1 MAVHNKIAVYV
12 DGINLTRYVVQPI
25 KWANLLDEQLDEAVI
40 SLRNCPKKVIPPL
53 TPVEIRINSEI
64 IMQKGSSPIYSKS
77 ITKYMI
83 VADQP
88 NSDETPVG
96 SKRYDHDLYIIETT
110 KLLERIVVDSITY
123 TNANSKIF
131 TANPYPMPL
140 IVSYK
145 SGANE
150 SDYNNYYLGEPS
162 QYITPL
168 VSGTTLTVSPWRSL
182 WELPNNA
189 GARWENILIQVID
202 EKGNEIQSSTNA
214 NFGFTVTLPSS
225 QVYTIVY
232 NGSFTYDGA
241 TTEITRPFPTLTYT
255 MAVVDNKLPLKKWTI
270 KDVIDRL
277 LDIAEPIRQG
287 ETPRFK
293 LNPEQAAKF
302 DTIIAPQ
309 FSFTKQTL
317 RECLQ
322 AIGGVVHGEPRLNVK
337 NDGAGW
343 YYEISYDMYGGTERG
358 NIATRPYYKCTVS
371 QAIESYC
378 THVDTSAENLV
389 NALAESVGTYYSG
402 NNGVI
407 TEPYGNGFKTVRTD
421 TMYARITDSNMH
433 IATQLPI
440 YAVRKLECG
449 FIPNNEGVGAQTV
462 TGSSGQIVGGPNY
475 QGVYTYD
482 GDGAILSA
490 TGEVTFGVTP
500 RPTVTITNIIG
511 NQIYYTL
518 DNAESYTF
526 RILFTIQVFTSIDI
540 TPYLFE
546 ASEYNSR
553 LSSYDSAYPYSKAYG
568 LMYTQGQKNITAL
581 NFKED
586 DPVSP
591 VFKNYAIIN
600 ILEEVTGQSINTD
613 GLDYPLLAFR
623 VTYTPFY
630 SARVAQTKPYYKD
643 FPRGSALIYNQGANV
658 IESRFYGENLKG
670 VIARL
675 GNVEMSRT
683 YRLSRLGL
691 IPKAGQLYNDDYYVS
706 AVTVELFTNVINV
719 TIALSKDFNR
729 LSKYIG
735 ISSVKRFSEV
745 SQTQAQER
753 NVLVRE
759 YVVIGDEETPDNAC
773 YIQSSFME
781 AIRNTFV
788 YSQDILPLTMVEA
801 YGVTYQGTPLPVCI
815 LPIISSAFGNSI
827 SFEWAYEDNYS
838 AGAIS
843 QYAESGSG
851 NTKVSGYFQN
861 NYRYT
866 DYYGKIYYYNFNL
879 FDEWTDIDS
888 LEEQTEIGTMLPASD
903 RNSPTLLVG
912 AISTRSPRQPLILR
926 KDNREIIKVNMQVD
940 FVTNRKGIIIGS
952 ALASNNPLLYGKTSS
967 HYYNARL
974 YVFTERL
981 DKFINHLAGSIDI
994 DWNGTTEQTPD
1005 LPYTSLDISLVEGN
1019 QFYLSIDG
1027 GKFPGTE
1034 GTQYKA
1040 WAIVTTQ
1047 LAVSEQVEDEEGNQ
1061 STQTVQY
1068 GGDVL
1073 LAQNM
1078 DFAAGDDFPSIYF
1091 TPKREVFDKSVWTT
1105 AK

>member
-1 MAVHNKIAVYV
+1 MPGLDYFVGTPSNYVSPLAVNTVLNVRSYSTLFSLPTDWGSTAEYWSNNLQEGTNLGIFVTIFK
-12 DGINLTRYVVQPI
+12 DGNVLYEITSPTQGRN
-25 KWANLLDEQLDEAVI
+25 I
-40 SLRNCPKKVIPPL
+40 SLESGIYTVKYTGGARELGGAPQY
-53 TPVEIRINSEI
+53 SEI
-64 IMQKGSSPIYSKS
+64 W
-77 ITKYMI
+77 T
-83 VADQP
+83 D
-88 NSDETPVG
+88 
-96 SKRYDHDLYIIETT
+96 
-110 KLLERIVVDSITY
+110 
-123 TNANSKIF
+123 
-131 TANPYPMPL
+131 
-140 IVSYK
+140 
-145 SGANE
+145 
-150 SDYNNYYLGEPS
+150 
-162 QYITPL
+162 
-168 VSGTTLTVSPWRSL
+168 
-182 WELPNNA
+182 
-189 GARWENILIQVID
+189 
-202 EKGNEIQSSTNA
+202 
-214 NFGFTVTLPSS
+214 
-225 QVYTIVY
+225 
-232 NGSFTYDGA
+232 
-241 TTEITRPFPTLTYT
+241 LTYNF
-255 MAVVDNKLPLKKWTI
+255 VVVENKLPLKKWTI

-287 ETPRFK
+287 ETLRFK

-302 DTIIAPQ
+302 DNIIAPQ

-322 AIGGVVHGEPRLNVK
+322 AIGGVVHGEPRLNIK

-343 YYEISYDMYGGTERG
+343 YYEISYDMYGGTERS

-389 NALAESVGTYYSG
+389 NALAESVGTYASG
-402 NNGVI
+402 RNGVI

-421 TMYARITDSNMH
+421 TMYARITESNMK

-440 YAVRKLECG
+440 YSVSKLECG
-449 FIPNNEGVGAQTV
+449 FIPNNKEAGAQTV
-462 TGSSGQIVGGPNY
+462 TASTGQIVGGPNY

-482 GDGAILSA
+482 GDGAIIDA
-490 TGEVTFGVTP
+490 TGEVTFGTTP

-568 LMYTQGQKNITAL
+568 LMYTQGQKDITAL

-586 DPVSP
+586 DPISP

-600 ILEEVTGQSINTD
+600 ILEEVTGQTLSDLGKN
-613 GLDYPLLAFR
+613 YPLLAFR

-706 AVTVELFTNVINV
+706 AVTVEMFESCINL
-719 TIALSKDFNR
+719 TIGLSKDFNR
-729 LSKYIG
+729 LSQYIG

-759 YVVIGDEETPDNAC
+759 YVVIGDEETPDNDC
-773 YIQSSFME
+773 YVRSGFME
-781 AIRNTFV
+781 AVKNTFV
-788 YSQDILPLTMVEA
+788 YDEEILPLTVVEA
-801 YGVTYQGTPLPVCI
+801 YGVSYQGSNLPICI
-815 LPIISSAFGNSI
+815 LPVIGSAFGNSV

-843 QYAESGSG
+843 QYAENGS
-851 NTKVSGYFQN
+851 VSGYFQN

-879 FDEWTDIDS
+879 LDEWTDIDS
-888 LEEQTEIGTMLPASD
+888 LDEQTEIGTMLPASGRD
-903 RNSPTLLVG
+903 TPNTITG
-912 AISTRSPRQPLILR
+912 AISTRSPRKPLILR
-926 KDNREIIKVNMQVD
+926 KDNREILKVNMQVD

-952 ALASNNPLLYGKTSS
+952 ALAAGNPLLFGKTSS

-994 DWNGTTEQTPD
+994 DWNGATEQTPD
-1005 LPYTSLDISLVEGN
+1005 LPYASLDISSGEDN
-1019 QFYLSIDG
+1019 QFYLGIDG
-1027 GKFPGTE
+1027 GKFPGAE

-1078 DFAAGDDFPSIYF
+1078 DFAAGDDFPPIYF

>member
-1 MAVHNKIAVYV
+1 MAVHNKIAVYI

-53 TPVEIRINSEI
+53 TPVEIRITNSVT
-64 IMQKGSSPIYSKS
+64 MGSSTVYSKS
-77 ITKYMI
+77 ETKYMV

-88 NSDETPVG
+88 DSNENPVG
-96 SKRYDHDLYIIETT
+96 SGRFDHDFGIIEAT
-110 KLLERIVVDSITY
+110 KLLERTVVDSITY

-131 TANPYPMPL
+131 TNSAKIVVAALNNIGESAVSTPNTYVSPL
-140 IVSYK
+140 AAGNNFLLSSITNIYSGGNDLAPTHNNQNSYIRVI
-145 SGANE
+145 SNGDETQRIE
-150 SDYNNYYLGEPS
+150 SLTD
-162 QYITPL
+162 
-168 VSGTTLTVSPWRSL
+168 TLTIPSV
-182 WELPNNA
+182 PN
-189 GARWENILIQVID
+189 GI
-202 EKGNEIQSSTNA
+202 
-214 NFGFTVTLPSS
+214 FTVEYGFWTYASYGGS
-225 QVYTIVY
+225 TTY
-232 NGSFTYDGA
+232 NWVTV
-241 TTEITRPFPTLTYT
+241 TYT
-255 MAVVDNKLPLKKWTI
+255 FSGVENKLPLKKWTI

-449 FIPNNEGVGAQTV
+449 FIPNNDGVGAQTV

-475 QGVYTYD
+475 QGVYAYD

-586 DPVSP
+586 DPASP

-675 GNVEMSRT
+675 GNVEMSRS

-691 IPKAGQLYNDDYYVS
+691 IPKAGQLYNDDYYIS

-788 YSQDILPLTMVEA
+788 YTQDILPLTVVEA

-903 RNSPTLLVG
+903 RNNPTSLVG
-912 AISTRSPRQPLILR
+912 AISTRSPRRPLILR

-952 ALASNNPLLYGKTSS
+952 ALASNNPLLFGKTSS

-981 DKFINHLAGSIDI
+981 DKFINHLAGSIAI

-1005 LPYTSLDISLVEGN
+1005 LPYASLDISLVEGN
-1019 QFYLSIDG
+1019 QFYLGIDG
-1027 GKFPGTE
+1027 GKFPGAE

>member
-1 MAVHNKIAVYV
+1 MPTVIESINTPSNYV
-12 DGINLTRYVVQPI
+12 
-25 KWANLLDEQLDEAVI
+25 
-40 SLRNCPKKVIPPL
+40 
-53 TPVEIRINSEI
+53 
-64 IMQKGSSPIYSKS
+64 SPIESGKS
-77 ITKYMI
+77 LTIGSIRELFEYYDNKTHEGQYYRIYNSWEDTRGTHTSNIQIVNGGITTTLSGNI
-83 VADQP
+83 
-88 NSDETPVG
+88 DETTTITLIGGVVSVTYNPVIVMNPDG
-96 SKRYDHDLYIIETT
+96 SNPT
-110 KLLERIVVDSITY
+110 LLTDG
-123 TNANSKIF
+123 
-131 TANPYPMPL
+131 
-140 IVSYK
+140 SY
-145 SGANE
+145 
-150 SDYNNYYLGEPS
+150 
-162 QYITPL
+162 
-168 VSGTTLTVSPWRSL
+168 
-182 WELPNNA
+182 
-189 GARWENILIQVID
+189 
-202 EKGNEIQSSTNA
+202 
-214 NFGFTVTLPSS
+214 
-225 QVYTIVY
+225 VYTFSVI
-232 NGSFTYDGA
+232 
-241 TTEITRPFPTLTYT
+241 
-255 MAVVDNKLPLKKWTI
+255 DNKLPLKKWTI
-270 KDVIDRL
+270 KDVINRL
-277 LDIAEPIRQG
+277 LDITEPIRQG
-287 ETPRFK
+287 EEPRFK

-302 DTIIAPQ
+302 DNIIAPQ

-322 AIGGVVHGEPRLNVK
+322 AIGGVVHGEPRLNIK

-343 YYEISYDMYGGTERG
+343 YYEISYDMYGGTERS

-389 NALAESVGTYYSG
+389 NALAESVGTYASG
-402 NNGVI
+402 RNGVI

-421 TMYARITDSNMH
+421 TMYARITDGNMK

-440 YAVRKLECG
+440 YSVSKLECG
-449 FIPNNEGVGAQTV
+449 FIPNNEGAGAQTV
-462 TGSSGQIVGGPNY
+462 TGSTGQIVGGPNY

-482 GDGAILSA
+482 GDGAIIDA
-490 TGEVTFGVTP
+490 TGEVTFGVQP
-500 RPTVTITNIIG
+500 RPTVTVYKISG

-526 RILFTIQVFTSIDI
+526 RILFTIKVFTSINI

-568 LMYTQGQKNITAL
+568 LMYTQGQKDITAL
-581 NFKED
+581 NFKEEN
-586 DPVSP
+586 PISP
-591 VFKNYAIIN
+591 VFENYAIIN
-600 ILEEVTGQSINTD
+600 ILKEVTGQTLSDLGKN
-613 GLDYPLLAFR
+613 YPLLAFR

-706 AVTVELFTNVINV
+706 AVTVELFESCINL
-719 TIALSKDFNR
+719 TIGLSKDFNR
-729 LSKYIG
+729 LSQYIG

-759 YVVIGDEETPDNAC
+759 YVVIGDEETPDNDC
-773 YIQSSFME
+773 YVRSGFME
-781 AIRNTFV
+781 AVKNTFV
-788 YSQDILPLTMVEA
+788 YDEEILPLTVVEA
-801 YGVTYQGTPLPVCI
+801 YGVSYQGSNLPICI
-815 LPIISSAFGNSI
+815 LPIISSAFGNSV
-827 SFEWAYEDNYS
+827 SFEWAYDDNYS

-879 FDEWTDIDS
+879 LDEWTDIPS
-888 LEEQTEIGTMLPASD
+888 LDEQTEIGTMLPASD
-903 RNSPTLLVG
+903 KNNPTSLVG
-912 AISTRSPRQPLILR
+912 AISTRSPRKPLILR
-926 KDNREIIKVNMQVD
+926 KDNREILKVNMQVD

-952 ALASNNPLLYGKTSS
+952 ALAAGNPLLFGKSS
-967 HYYNARL
+967 SQYSKARL
-974 YVFTERL
+974 YVFTEKL
-981 DKFINHLAGSIDI
+981 DKFINHLAGSIDV
-994 DWNGTTEQTPD
+994 DWNGTSEQTPD
-1005 LPYTSLDISLVEGN
+1005 LPYADIDVSGVEN
-1019 QFYLSIDG
+1019 NRFYLSIEDD
-1027 GKFPGTE
+1027 KFPGVE
-1034 GTQYKA
+1034 GTRYKA

-1047 LAVSEQVEDEEGNQ
+1047 LAVSEQVEDEEGNE

-1078 DFAAGDDFPSIYF
+1078 DFAAGDTFPPIYF
-1091 TPKREVFDKSVWTT
+1091 TPKREVFDKSVWKT

>member
-1 MAVHNKIAVYV
+1 MV
-12 DGINLTRYVVQPI
+12 
-25 KWANLLDEQLDEAVI
+25 
-40 SLRNCPKKVIPPL
+40 
-53 TPVEIRINSEI
+53 
-64 IMQKGSSPIYSKS
+64 
-77 ITKYMI
+77 
-83 VADQP
+83 
-88 NSDETPVG
+88 
-96 SKRYDHDLYIIETT
+96 
-110 KLLERIVVDSITY
+110 
-123 TNANSKIF
+123 
-131 TANPYPMPL
+131 
-140 IVSYK
+140 
-145 SGANE
+145 
-150 SDYNNYYLGEPS
+150 
-162 QYITPL
+162 
-168 VSGTTLTVSPWRSL
+168 
-182 WELPNNA
+182 
-189 GARWENILIQVID
+189 
-202 EKGNEIQSSTNA
+202 
-214 NFGFTVTLPSS
+214 
-225 QVYTIVY
+225 
-232 NGSFTYDGA
+232 
-241 TTEITRPFPTLTYT
+241 
-255 MAVVDNKLPLKKWTI
+255 
-270 KDVIDRL
+270 
-277 LDIAEPIRQG
+277 
-287 ETPRFK
+287 
-293 LNPEQAAKF
+293 
-302 DTIIAPQ
+302 
-309 FSFTKQTL
+309 
-317 RECLQ
+317 
-322 AIGGVVHGEPRLNVK
+322 
-337 NDGAGW
+337 
-343 YYEISYDMYGGTERG
+343 
-358 NIATRPYYKCTVS
+358 
-371 QAIESYC
+371 
-378 THVDTSAENLV
+378 
-389 NALAESVGTYYSG
+389 
-402 NNGVI
+402 
-407 TEPYGNGFKTVRTD
+407 
-421 TMYARITDSNMH
+421 
-433 IATQLPI
+433 
-440 YAVRKLECG
+440 
-449 FIPNNEGVGAQTV
+449 
-462 TGSSGQIVGGPNY
+462 
-475 QGVYTYD
+475 
-482 GDGAILSA
+482 
-490 TGEVTFGVTP
+490 
-500 RPTVTITNIIG
+500 
-511 NQIYYTL
+511 
-518 DNAESYTF
+518 
-526 RILFTIQVFTSIDI
+526 
-540 TPYLFE
+540 
-546 ASEYNSR
+546 
-553 LSSYDSAYPYSKAYG
+553 
-568 LMYTQGQKNITAL
+568 
-581 NFKED
+581 
-586 DPVSP
+586 
-591 VFKNYAIIN
+591 
-600 ILEEVTGQSINTD
+600 
-613 GLDYPLLAFR
+613 
-623 VTYTPFY
+623 
-630 SARVAQTKPYYKD
+630 
-643 FPRGSALIYNQGANV
+643 
-658 IESRFYGENLKG
+658 
-670 VIARL
+670 
-675 GNVEMSRT
+675 
-683 YRLSRLGL
+683 
-691 IPKAGQLYNDDYYVS
+691 IPKAGQLYNDDYYIS

-759 YVVIGDEETPDNAC
+759 YVVIGDEETPDNDC

-788 YSQDILPLTMVEA
+788 YSQDILPLTVVEA

-903 RNSPTLLVG
+903 KDDPTSLMG

-952 ALASNNPLLYGKTSS
+952 ALASNNPLLFGKTSS

-1005 LPYTSLDISLVEGN
+1005 LPYASLDILLVEGN

-1027 GKFPGTE
+1027 GKFPGAE

>member
-1 MAVHNKIAVYV
+1 MVNSPYYKGTPANYV
-12 DGINLTRYVVQPI
+12 
-25 KWANLLDEQLDEAVI
+25 
-40 SLRNCPKKVIPPL
+40 SPL
-53 TPVEIRINSEI
+53 AINSSLYIADVDDIWEKPSGSATETIQGPYVKEI
-64 IMQKGSSPIYSKS
+64 YIIFNGQKIYTGEGGESVQFEMGGTYSLVYECYYTSVIADPNTGPIY
-77 ITKYMI
+77 
-83 VADQP
+83 
-88 NSDETPVG
+88 
-96 SKRYDHDLYIIETT
+96 IE
-110 KLLERIVVDSITY
+110 
-123 TNANSKIF
+123 
-131 TANPYPMPL
+131 
-140 IVSYK
+140 VSY
-145 SGANE
+145 
-150 SDYNNYYLGEPS
+150 
-162 QYITPL
+162 
-168 VSGTTLTVSPWRSL
+168 
-182 WELPNNA
+182 
-189 GARWENILIQVID
+189 
-202 EKGNEIQSSTNA
+202 
-214 NFGFTVTLPSS
+214 
-225 QVYTIVY
+225 
-232 NGSFTYDGA
+232 
-241 TTEITRPFPTLTYT
+241 PTLTFYFT
-255 MAVVDNKLPLKKWTI
+255 VIENQLPLKKWTI

-302 DTIIAPQ
+302 DNIIAPQ

-343 YYEISYDMYGGTERG
+343 YYEISYDMYGGTERS

-449 FIPNNEGVGAQTV
+449 FIPNNDGVGAQTV
-462 TGSSGQIVGGPNY
+462 TESTGQITGGPNY
-475 QGVYTYD
+475 QGVYIYD
-482 GDGAILSA
+482 GDGSILSA

-581 NFKED
+581 NFKQD
-586 DPVSP
+586 NPISP
-591 VFKNYAIIN
+591 VFENYAIIN

-759 YVVIGDEETPDNAC
+759 YVVIGDEETPDNDC

-788 YSQDILPLTMVEA
+788 YTQDILPLTVVEA

-903 RNSPTLLVG
+903 RNNPTSLVG

-952 ALASNNPLLYGKTSS
+952 ALASNNPLLFGKTSS

-1005 LPYTSLDISLVEGN
+1005 LPYASIDVSQVEN
-1019 QFYLSIDG
+1019 NRFYLSIDG
-1027 GKFPGTE
+1027 GKFPGAE

-1078 DFAAGDDFPSIYF
+1078 DFSAGDDFPPIYF